1 MEKGFSYQETRKKLI
16 QKFMLESI
24 FCTGVSI
31 ILFILMVIL
40 GNCLYYNSKTHI
52 QIEFIIITVVFSLS
66 IEVLLPLLVL
76 GRRNKL

>member
-1 MEKGFSYQETRKKLI
+1 
-16 QKFMLESI
+16 
-24 FCTGVSI
+24 
-31 ILFILMVIL
+31 MVIL
-40 GNCLYYNSKTHI
+40 GNYLYYNSKTHI